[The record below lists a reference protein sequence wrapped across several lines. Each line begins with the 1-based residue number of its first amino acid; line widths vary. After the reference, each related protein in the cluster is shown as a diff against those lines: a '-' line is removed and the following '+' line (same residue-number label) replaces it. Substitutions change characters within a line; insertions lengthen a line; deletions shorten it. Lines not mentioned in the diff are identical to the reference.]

1 MVNLETT
8 LFDYTLPSPLI
19 LASGP
24 RSYSAQG
31 IHAAFDAGAGGVV
44 TKTLCLK
51 PAVNPAPHISRPR
64 SRGLRNS
71 LLNCEKWADLSWE
84 QWVNVELP
92 ALKEHPGVLIVSI
105 GHSSVDAETICP
117 PVLATGA
124 VNIIECVAYRWED
137 LPPLVRSVRQLTDLP
152 ILAKLSF
159 NWGEA
164 LTFTA
169 AAAFGAGASGF
180 TAIDSI
186 GPTLAIDIETG
197 YPLLAGLNG
206 NGWISGEAL
215 KPIAL
220 AVVADLVKHYEIP
233 VVATGGVINGED
245 VIEMTMVGAQAVGV
259 CTAPLLQGL
268 SWFKKC
274 DMQTERWLEKHQLMS
289 LDEIRGLAL
298 RFLPYE
304 DRKIQLEFHFNPQQ
318 CTLCELCEKVC
329 PYNARE
335 VIPPDEEDG
344 NVQLKWSGKQ
354 CRHCG
359 LCLSLIHI

>member
-1 MVNLETT
+1 
-8 LFDYTLPSPLI
+8 
-19 LASGP
+19 P

-44 TKTLCLK
+44 TKTLCLE

-117 PVLATGA
+117 PVLATGT
-124 VNIIECVAYRWED
+124 VDIIECVAYRWED

-274 DMQTERWLEKHQLMS
+274 EMQTERWLEKHQLTS

-298 RFLPYE
+298 RFLPFE
-304 DRKIQLEFHFNPQQ
+304 DRKIQLEFHFDPKQ
-318 CTLCELCEKVC
+318 CTLCGLCEKVC

-335 VIPPDEEDG
+335 VVPSDEEDG
-344 NVQLKWSGKQ
+344 PVQLKWSKND
-354 CRHCG
+354 CRLCG
-359 LCLSLIHI
+359 LCAEVCKTGALSIENWPPNKGVFAP